1 MPWSYPGYAMRKAMV
16 HVSEVRAFA
25 REGMTQTK
33 IAERYGVSKQ
43 RINQIIKDNGIG
55 ETTHREKQAACD
67 AAIAAYEAGT
77 SLKQCAQA
85 FGVRYSYLCIRLT
98 ERGIPK
104 RPWPKADLSALIERV
119 RNGESIRS
127 VCNGGHTLQV
137 RLGRECHAAGVTSQ
151 AHGGRPRST

>member
-55 ETTHREKQAACD
+55 ETTHREKQAAVFPV
-67 AAIAAYEAGT
+67 
-77 SLKQCAQA
+77 K
-85 FGVRYSYLCIRLT
+85 V
-98 ERGIPK
+98 
-104 RPWPKADLSALIERV
+104 
-119 RNGESIRS
+119 
-127 VCNGGHTLQV
+127 
-137 RLGRECHAAGVTSQ
+137 
-151 AHGGRPRST
+151 